1 MSTDMFILQPA
12 LRFPATGFQSDKIG
26 SFGLNQSSKTKISRD
41 SVKGGHDNFLNTLK
55 QVTLGR
61 VSNKRLKSD
70 PDESSPVTGAP
81 FDVRDMDE
89 ASPYQIA
96 SVWKFMAVIEVLG
109 NLGFHDATG
118 GSDLQRMVYGNH
130 LDGKQA
136 APVKMLAAR
145 LRSEN
150 RKNAD
155 PAKQAADPRPVISE
169 NHQSPKATNIFE
181 SADATANKTEAG
193 NNDSGLLNSSG
204 QQSEKTVGF
213 SPAPNKTESGQRIL
227 RNQTM
232 DQIIRKAAIHL
243 RNGQHEAI
251 IDLKSDFLGHIRMQ
265 VIFENQQVAV
275 RILVEHAIVKDM
287 IENNLHQLKADL
299 QQHGLEVDK
308 LEVTVSCDPVG
319 SGSSKEKFAQWR
331 AGPGN
336 VDHQKNDSWKDK
348 QQIDTRQ
355 PPRKADNSAAVDYFA

>member
-12 LRFPATGFQSDKIG
+12 LRFPATGFQSDKTG

-61 VSNKRLKSD
+61 VSNKRLKFD
-70 PDESSPVTGAP
+70 PGESSPVTGAP
-81 FDVRDMDE
+81 FDFRDMDE
-89 ASPYQIA
+89 ASPHQIA
-96 SVWKFMAVIEVLG
+96 SVWKLMAVIEVLEG
-109 NLGFHDATG
+109 LGFHDAT
-118 GSDLQRMVYGNH
+118 
-130 LDGKQA
+130 
-136 APVKMLAAR
+136 
-145 LRSEN
+145 
-150 RKNAD
+150 AD
-155 PAKQAADPRPVISE
+155 
-169 NHQSPKATNIFE
+169 
-181 SADATANKTEAG
+181 KTEAG

-213 SPAPNKTESGQRIL
+213 SPAPKKTKSGQRIL

-308 LEVTVSCDPVG
+308 LEVTISCDPED

-336 VDHQKNDSWKDK
+336 VDRQKNDDWKDK